1 MRLSSFL
8 NAFIEQILMEWESFA
23 ETLVPA
29 ATGMT
34 SLALRDHARQILG
47 AVAMDLQ
54 TDQTEH
60 ERSEQSKGKAVPAP
74 SAPETA
80 AQTHAL
86 LRAKEGFDINQL
98 IAEYRALRA
107 SVLRMY
113 FDAGPDSE
121 FLLDDVVRFNEA
133 IDQAITESVTFFD
146 AQMQTARNLLL
157 GMLGH
162 DMRSPLSSIV
172 MTAKYLAAINAGEKI
187 SEAAGRLIRSGEAI
201 QHLLD
206 DLVDFSRNQLGLGMT
221 IAPTDADLSVLA
233 IDEVQRLRA
242 AYPNRRIE
250 LEISGDTKGRWD
262 GRRLQQLIRNLVC
275 NALVHG
281 ANEAPVTLTVAGL
294 QREVVCEVANAVPA
308 IDDATIRRIFR
319 PLERAA
325 NKASHPEADIG
336 LGLGLYIV
344 DHIAKAH
351 GGEVTVRS
359 TDAETVFKVTLPRY
373 AEPATPL

>member
-34 SLALRDHARQILG
+34 SLALRDHARQILE
-47 AVAMDLQ
+47 AIAMDLQ

-60 ERSEQSKGKAVPAP
+60 ERSEKSKGKAVPAP

-113 FDAGPDSE
+113 FDAGPNSE

-221 IAPTDADLSVLA
+221 IAPTDADLSLLA

-294 QREVVCEVANAVPA
+294 QREVVCEVANTGPA

-359 TDAETVFKVTLPRY
+359 TDA
-373 AEPATPL
+373 